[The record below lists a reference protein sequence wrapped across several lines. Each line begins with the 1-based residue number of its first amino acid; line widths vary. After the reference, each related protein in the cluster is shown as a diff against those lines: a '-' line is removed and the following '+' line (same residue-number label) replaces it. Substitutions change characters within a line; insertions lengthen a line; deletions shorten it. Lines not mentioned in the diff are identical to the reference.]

1 MDTTAT
7 ISPLER
13 PTLSAQVARHLLALV
28 QSEHLRPGDTVPSEV
43 KIGLDLKV
51 SRGSVRE
58 AYRSLA
64 ALGILEI
71 EGGRRPRLRA
81 IDPFVLAQVFD
92 YALNTAQVS
101 IAHVIETRRAIELQ
115 TAQLAARYATP
126 EQRQTLRELVAQM
139 RAAGSDHARRVA
151 CDTAIHSVIAEA
163 SGNPLNSI
171 LLAALRTPV
180 EASSRIHFDDRR
192 SEADLT
198 RVIDAHQA
206 VVDRICEGDAMGAV
220 SAMSYH
226 FDISIVHVPRQD
238 AA

>member
-1 MDTTAT
+1 VHRIRCCDCRNRRRPA
-7 ISPLER
+7 SP
-13 PTLSAQVARHLLALV
+13 SLLARIDKYGDGWR
-28 QSEHLRPGDTVPSEV
+28 QFTARDQAIQHTRCIRFRPQ
-43 KIGLDLKV
+43 I
-51 SRGSVRE
+51 
-58 AYRSLA
+58 
-64 ALGILEI
+64 
-71 EGGRRPRLRA
+71 
-81 IDPFVLAQVFD
+81 
-92 YALNTAQVS
+92 TAQVS
-101 IAHVIETRRAIELQ
+101 IVHVIETRRAIELQ